1 MLNQI
6 IPALMQELSERFP
19 NHAYATT
26 GWQTKQ
32 FREEHALE
40 KDHDVDAY
48 CIAASI
54 LKSITSYISVD
65 SYEIWQFRKH
75 SRANINHQT
84 ERTYKLDGKIVAKNR
99 RKRTEQKTDS
109 LQEWYEDMVTT
120 YGEAQAKILRSK
132 LTVQKSTR
140 YYNSKERLLPGTIFS
155 YDGGRYV
162 LTGQLTGGAYYR
174 AYGEKKKNFPAK
186 QVCILCRNEGLVYVG

>member
-1 MLNQI
+1 
-6 IPALMQELSERFP
+6 
-19 NHAYATT
+19 
-26 GWQTKQ
+26 
-32 FREEHALE
+32 
-40 KDHDVDAY
+40 
-48 CIAASI
+48 
-54 LKSITSYISVD
+54 
-65 SYEIWQFRKH
+65 
-75 SRANINHQT
+75 
-84 ERTYKLDGKIVAKNR
+84 
-99 RKRTEQKTDS
+99 
-109 LQEWYEDMVTT
+109 MVLT

-186 QVCILCRNEGLVYVG
+186 QVRILCRNEGLVYVG